1 MQDRPRS
8 VPPLQAIEVV
18 EDRTAGSR
26 LDEGFLRLE
35 RLVVRNLYADG
46 TASEPYPCDV
56 VRRRGS
62 DAVVAALWARRGPRG
77 VQVVLR
83 EAPRVPVY
91 LRRTRTPA
99 LTDPRDYL
107 TLLEVVAG
115 LVEPEDGPGS
125 LGHARRA
132 AIEAREEVGLEV
144 TAEAMRGLGEGSF
157 ASPGTGD
164 EKVLFQ
170 AGEVDEAAL
179 SALEGTGGEGD
190 GSVMEE
196 WGRPQ
201 VLDLREALRA
211 CRDGRIPDLKTEV
224 ALQRLADHLGC
235 LPQLDAW
242 AHELPAPWSAR
253 HDPLGA
259 RPDSGA

>member
-1 MQDRPRS
+1 MQDRPTPS
-8 VPPLQAIEVV
+8 PALMAIEVV
-18 EDRTAGSR
+18 EDRTATSR

-35 RLVVRNLYADG
+35 RLVVRNRYADG
-46 TASEPYPCDV
+46 TLSEPYPCDV

-115 LVEPEDGPGS
+115 LVEPEDGPGPV
-125 LGHARRA
+125 GHARRA
-132 AIEAREEVGLEV
+132 AAEAREEVGLEIA
-144 TAEAMRGLGEGSF
+144 AEAMASLGEGSF

-170 AGEVDEAAL
+170 AGEVEEGAVAVLGADEV
-179 SALEGTGGEGD
+179 TGD

-224 ALQRLADHLGC
+224 ALQRLADHLGY

-242 AHELPAPWSAR
+242 VHELPEEWSAR
-253 HDPLGA
+253 HDSLGA
-259 RPDSGA
+259 RPASGA